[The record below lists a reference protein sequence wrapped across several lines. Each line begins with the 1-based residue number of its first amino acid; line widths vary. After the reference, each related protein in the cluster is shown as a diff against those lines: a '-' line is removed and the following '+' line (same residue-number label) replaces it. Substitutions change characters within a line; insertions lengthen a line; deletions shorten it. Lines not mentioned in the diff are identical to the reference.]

1 MTTMAALPPI
11 LDAFSFGPAD
21 AIIVVPPFCDLHT
34 PSLGAHTVQ
43 ACARAAGFEVR
54 VLYANIHFAATI
66 GVAAYVRCS
75 HTFRGTF
82 VGERLFAR
90 SAYGLPALGRRAE
103 SMFTLSRAL
112 GGLIAAEVYG
122 EDPARNRGLL
132 DELPALEAQVPG
144 WTRDVAAMLAAE
156 PAAVIGATSTFEQ
169 TGSAISLLR
178 AVKALDPSKIAILG
192 GANCEGEMAE
202 GIAALGPF
210 LDYVFAGESEKS
222 FPAFLAALA
231 RGERPALRIQ
241 KDQPC
246 RDLDSIPPLDY
257 DDYFEQR
264 AAWLNPSDMAA
275 IEETALP
282 YETSRGCW
290 WGEKSHCTFCGLNGE
305 GMAFRS
311 RSPGRALD
319 DLRSLTERYG
329 IRKVLMSDNIMPHKF
344 FGTFVPRLAEELP
357 GLDLFY
363 EQKANLT
370 REKLVALRRAGVNL
384 IQPGIEAVS
393 SGLLRLMRKGV
404 SGAQN
409 VALLRDARAVNMSL
423 VWNLLWGFPNDLAA
437 HYEETRDLIPQLV
450 HLQPPGGFWPVMID
464 RFCPYFEDPERYGIS
479 NVRPL
484 PGYDDILPPGA
495 PADKLAYHFEG
506 DFASGS
512 YAEPDLLRQ
521 VQDAVAAWRDAW
533 SGTRPP
539 ELRVAEHEG
548 AVILLDTRGL
558 PGTEAMDVL
567 DPGEALR
574 LTASAPF
581 RDSSWQRRLVERKLA
596 LHLDGWFVPLTVVD
610 ARTIAFLEEACA
622 GIPSAQAPLE
632 APVSV

>member
-1 MTTMAALPPI
+1 MPAILPAV
-11 LDAFSFGPAD
+11 DSFSFGPAD

-34 PSLGAHTVQ
+34 PSLGAHTIQ
-43 ACARAAGFEVR
+43 ACARAAGFDVR

-66 GVAAYVRCS
+66 GAETYVRCS

-90 SAYGLPALGRRAE
+90 SAYDLPALGHRAE
-103 SMFTLSRAL
+103 LMFTMTRAL
-112 GGLIAAEVYG
+112 GGPIAAEVYG
-122 EDPARNRGLL
+122 EDPARNRQLL
-132 DELPALEAQVPG
+132 DELPAIEAQVPA
-144 WTRDVAAMLAAE
+144 WTRSIASMLAAE

-169 TGSAISLLR
+169 TGSAMSLLR
-178 AVKALDPSKIAILG
+178 AVKALDPSRIAILG

-202 GIAALGPF
+202 GIVALAPF
-210 LDYVFAGESEKS
+210 LDYVFSGESEKT

-241 KDQPC
+241 QGQPC
-246 RDLDSIPPLDY
+246 RNLDSIPLLDY

-264 AAWLNPSDMAA
+264 AAWLDSPAIAA

-319 DLRSLTERYG
+319 DLRFLTKRYDT
-329 IRKVLMSDNIMPHKF
+329 RKVLMSDNIMPHKF
-344 FGTFVPRLAEELP
+344 FGTFIPQLAEQLP

-370 REKLVALRRAGVNL
+370 REKLVALRKAGVNL
-384 IQPGIEAVS
+384 IQPGIEALS

-404 SGAQN
+404 SSAQN

-437 HYEETRDLIPQLV
+437 YYEETRDLIPNLV

-464 RFCPYFEDPERYGIS
+464 RFCPYFEDPENYGIS

-484 PGYDDILPPGA
+484 PGYDDILPSGA
-495 PADKLAYHFEG
+495 PAAKLAYHFEG
-506 DFASGS
+506 DFVSGS
-512 YAEPDLLRQ
+512 YAEPDLLRA
-521 VQDAVAAWRDAW
+521 VQDGVAAWRQAW
-533 SGTRPP
+533 SGERLP

-567 DPGEALR
+567 DPDEALR

-581 RDSSWQRRLVERKLA
+581 RDSPGQRSLIERKLA
-596 LHLDGWFVPLTVVD
+596 LRLDDWFVPLTVVD
-610 ARTIAFLEEACA
+610 GRTIAFLEACA
-622 GIPSAQAPLE
+622 DIPPAEAPLE
-632 APVSV
+632 VQIPA